1 MPSATPRLNELA
13 RKAGSALLAAWV
25 VWWAESLWRLSLRG
39 ASYTWDRVPFFGADF
54 TTETDHAARLW
65 LSGVDPYVSRE
76 WLFHYPP
83 LVIRLFSWVTFFDS
97 ETALRIW
104 IVALIAVLVLGALR
118 ALRVREKLG
127 VESVPV
133 GLALTLVLFSSPVI
147 FALERSNFDLITLAA
162 VLVACSLFERES
174 RHAELLAGCILAVGP
189 WVKLYPG
196 AMLLGLVALRR
207 WRALAGFVVA
217 GVAIGLAAPAET
229 VRSFES
235 LAVAVER
242 IKTLCALDAAH
253 PWETYHPWT
262 HSLSVAWIKATQS
275 AASTPLAPFLAKVPP
290 ELAALALISLPALW
304 VSGRVYK
311 SDNRGALSYPLL
323 AWLNALGSCIGV
335 IANDYSL
342 VFLPMAALAVCSGK
356 DSRAGKAALLA
367 SAIAFQPFGLNV
379 SGGWMLIAKLLA
391 LGAVGSSL
399 VRRAAE
405 LDTALS
411 LPRRSE
417 YTAAI

>member
-104 IVALIAVLVLGALR
+104 IVALIA
-118 ALRVREKLG
+118 
-127 VESVPV
+127 
-133 GLALTLVLFSSPVI
+133 
-147 FALERSNFDLITLAA
+147 
-162 VLVACSLFERES
+162 
-174 RHAELLAGCILAVGP
+174 
-189 WVKLYPG
+189 
-196 AMLLGLVALRR
+196 LLGLVALRR

-262 HSLSVAWIKATQS
+262 HSLSVAWIKANHPHS
-275 AASTPLAPFLAKVPP
+275 
-290 ELAALALISLPALW
+290 
-304 VSGRVYK
+304 
-311 SDNRGALSYPLL
+311 
-323 AWLNALGSCIGV
+323 
-335 IANDYSL
+335 
-342 VFLPMAALAVCSGK
+342 
-356 DSRAGKAALLA
+356 
-367 SAIAFQPFGLNV
+367 
-379 SGGWMLIAKLLA
+379 
-391 LGAVGSSL
+391 
-399 VRRAAE
+399 
-405 LDTALS
+405 
-411 LPRRSE
+411 RRS
-417 YTAAI
+417 ASR